1 MKLLTIAASFR
12 LQRSDRS
19 MDNRS
24 DIWRGVDAIKARFI
38 DLSDKV
44 WGTPEVCYTEAR
56 SAAEHLAE
64 LKHQGFRITE
74 NVAGIPT
81 ALMGEWGE
89 GGPVIAFL
97 GEYDALPGLSQEAGV
112 AEHRPVE
119 TGGHGHGC
127 GHNLLGSA
135 ALLAATA
142 VKDWLAE
149 HKVQGRVRYYGC
161 PAEEGGAAKAFM
173 VRSGAFADADIAVT
187 WHPHSFWEVAVTP
200 SLANTRA
207 DFIFTGRTSHA
218 AASPHL
224 GRSALDAVE
233 LMNVGVNYMR
243 EHMPSDARVH
253 YALLDTGGI
262 APNVVQAH
270 ARVRYSIRARDLPG
284 MTELV
289 ERASTE
295 MRRGRGMRGAAGE
308 DEIGARVRE
317 RRRDRDFPEA
327 VRVPGHGDIGIG
339 ERARAH
345 HEGLGR
351 AAFLGGTAVIADAAG
366 HLVLGKPVL
375 HGGGGEQRRRAQQIV
390 AAAMAVTA
398 GLDRPVLG
406 NAGLL
411 AEAGQGV
418 IFAEERDD
426 GAALAPFAHQRGRNA
441 GQVLGDAETLVL
453 KLSQMLGGGARLGVA
468 HLRRSP
474 DLVAPVDET
483 RLDRVTATPNVTTVV
498 HAPVRSSQVKT
509 KRQWLPASRWPA

>member
-1 MKLLTIAASFR
+1 
-12 LQRSDRS
+12 

-24 DIWRGVDAIKARFI
+24 EIWRGVDAIKTRFI
-38 DLSDKV
+38 ELSDRV
-44 WGTPEVCYTEAR
+44 WSMPEVCYTEAR
-56 SAAEHLAE
+56 SSAEHLAE

-74 NVAGIPT
+74 KVAGIPT

-89 GGPVIAFL
+89 GGSVIAFM

-112 AEHRPVE
+112 AEHRPIE

-142 VKDWLAE
+142 VKDWLAAN
-149 HKVQGRVRYYGC
+149 KVPGRVRYYGC

-173 VRSGAFADADIAVT
+173 VRSGAFEDADIAIT
-187 WHPHSFWEVAVTP
+187 WHPSSFWEVVMTP

-284 MTELV
+284 MNELV
-289 ERASTE
+289 
-295 MRRGRGMRGAAGE
+295 GRVHKIAQGAAMMTE
-308 DEIGARVRE
+308 TKVEMKIISAVSNILPNTPLE
-317 RRRDRDFPEA
+317 EA
-327 VRVPGHGDIGIG
+327 
-339 ERARAH
+339 
-345 HEGLGR
+345 
-351 AAFLGGTAVIADAAG
+351 
-366 HLVLGKPVL
+366 L
-375 HGGGGEQRRRAQQIV
+375 HGIME
-390 AAAMAVTA
+390 
-398 GLDRPVLG
+398 DLG
-406 NAGLL
+406 PPH
-411 AEAGQGV
+411 
-418 IFAEERDD
+418 FDTTD
-426 GAALAPFAHQRGRNA
+426 KDFA
-441 GQVLGDAETLVL
+441 GQVQATLTDKDIESVYYSIGMDPTDKPLADFLVPLNAKRNPQIGSTDVGDV
-453 KLSQMLGGGARLGVA
+453 SWVV
-468 HLRRSP
+468 P
-474 DLVAPVDET
+474 
-483 RLDRVTATPNVTTVV
+483 TVQV
-498 HAPVRSSQVKT
+498 HAPTVAIGTPFHTWQVVAQGKT
-509 KRQWLPASRWPA
+509 PAAHKAMVQAAKAMAGLGIKAFNEPALIAAAKADLKKRTQRTPYVSPLPAEVEPPLTMSVV

>member
-1 MKLLTIAASFR
+1 MKLLTIAASF
-12 LQRSDRS
+12 DREITDRT

-24 DIWRGVDAIKARFI
+24 DIWRGIDTIKGRFI

-44 WGTPEVCYTEAR
+44 WGMPEVCYTEAR

-64 LKHQGFRITE
+64 LRHQGFRITE
-74 NVAGIPT
+74 KVAGIPT
-81 ALMGEWGE
+81 AVMGEWGE
-89 GGPVIAFL
+89 GGPVIAFM

-149 HKVQGRVRYYGC
+149 NKVPGRVRYYGC

-173 VRSGAFADADIAVT
+173 VRSGAFEDADIAIT
-187 WHPHSFWEVAVTP
+187 WHPSSFWEVAVTP

-253 YALLDTGGI
+253 YAVLDTGGI

-284 MTELV
+284 MNELV
-289 ERASTE
+289 
-295 MRRGRGMRGAAGE
+295 GRVNKIAQGAALMTE
-308 DEIGARVRE
+308 TKVEMKIISAVSNILPNTPLGAG
-317 RRRDRDFPEA
+317 A
-327 VRVPGHGDIGIG
+327 APGHG
-339 ERARAH
+339 RART
-345 HEGLGR
+345 
-351 AAFLGGTAVIADAAG
+351 AAFRRCRQELREPDPRDADRQGHCVDLLCDRHGADRSAAG
-366 HLVLGKPVL
+366 RLP
-375 HGGGGEQRRRAQQIV
+375 
-390 AAAMAVTA
+390 
-398 GLDRPVLG
+398 
-406 NAGLL
+406 
-411 AEAGQGV
+411 
-418 IFAEERDD
+418 
-426 GAALAPFAHQRGRNA
+426 GAARCQA
-441 GQVLGDAETLVL
+441 
-453 KLSQMLGGGARLGVA
+453 
-468 HLRRSP
+468 
-474 DLVAPVDET
+474 
-483 RLDRVTATPNVTTVV
+483 
-498 HAPVRSSQVKT
+498 
-509 KRQWLPASRWPA
+509 